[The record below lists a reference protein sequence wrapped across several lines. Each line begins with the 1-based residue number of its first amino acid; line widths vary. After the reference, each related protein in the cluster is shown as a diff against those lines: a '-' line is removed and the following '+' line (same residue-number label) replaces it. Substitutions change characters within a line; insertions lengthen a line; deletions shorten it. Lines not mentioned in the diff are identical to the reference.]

1 MDTIQ
6 AEIKLGILE
15 SVMRSVKVGAMVV
28 DAKQNIVLW
37 NRWIEQHAL
46 RTPIQAGTQF
56 TDTFPDMLNGRT
68 HAAIRE
74 GLSNNFPSLIS
85 QTLNK
90 APFPLYASEFDAS
103 LEHRMQQAVQVIP
116 FEVAGMARHCLI
128 QITDVS
134 KMVMREKL
142 LREQSAVLK
151 AMSYTDGLTGIA
163 NRRQLDER
171 LVEECGRAR
180 RAGTPLSLCIV
191 DIDFFKPYNDSY
203 GHLDGDHC
211 LREVALTLA
220 GVLQRPGDLIARYG
234 GEEFAVILPSTDQD
248 GAMRMAE
255 TMRAAVQARDLEH
268 RASTIARCVTVS
280 IGVSTRMPT
289 GENDENQLIA
299 ATDLDLYEAKK
310 AGRNQVGRV
319 IQDPASDPSEAVSQ
333 LPAPMHH

>member
-1 MDTIQ
+1 MDRIQ

-15 SVMRSVKVGAMVV
+15 SVMRSVKVGAVV
-28 DAKQNIVLW
+28 IDAKQNIVLW

-46 RTPIQAGTQF
+46 RTPIQAGVQF

-68 HAAIRE
+68 HAAIRDA
-74 GLSNNFPSLIS
+74 LSNNFPSLIS

-103 LEHRMQQAVQVIP
+103 SNRRMQQAVQVIP

-163 NRRQLDER
+163 NRRQFDER
-171 LVEECGRAR
+171 LAEECGRAR

-203 GHLDGDHC
+203 GHLDGDYC
-211 LREVALTLA
+211 LRQVALTLA

-234 GEEFAVILPSTDQD
+234 GEEFAAILPVTDRD

-255 TMRAAVQARDLEH
+255 SMRAAVQARGFDH
-268 RASTIARCVTVS
+268 RASTVAQCVTVS
-280 IGVSTRMPT
+280 IGVSTLMPT
-289 GENDENQLIA
+289 GDDDENRLIA
-299 ATDLDLYEAKK
+299 ATDLGLYEAKN

-319 IQDPASDPSEAVSQ
+319 VQDPASNASDSVCPP
-333 LPAPMHH
+333 PAPLRQ